1 MLDKIRSGR
10 APEAK
15 TRGKPVNMKSRIW
28 RKGVKIDRRR
38 KPQCVAVRVGGKV
51 RVIGQSAAAKWLGMS
66 RCTLVAAVAGRKD
79 IAAET
84 VALVRREYPEL
95 FKEAK

>member
-1 MLDKIRSGR
+1 MQDKQTRRGGSAAGR
-10 APEAK
+10 AS
-15 TRGKPVNMKSRIW
+15 RKPVNMKSRIW

-38 KPQCVAVRVGGKV
+38 KPQCVAVTVGGKR

-66 RCTLVAAVAGRKD
+66 RTTLVAAVEGRKD

-84 VALVRREYPEL
+84 VALVRAEYPEL
-95 FKEAK
+95 FTK